1 MTWLV
6 LLQTGVLE
14 AEDQK
19 DFVDTYAFLV
29 DEKEEDRELWHL
41 NEPGSTMKPICGVVG
56 EPRFAGCYYE
66 DERVALCPACCRIH
80 KEKSP
85 PKEQVSREA
94 PGEKPVAPTQ
104 VGGHRAR
111 DKRRR

>member
-1 MTWLV
+1 
-6 LLQTGVLE
+6 
-14 AEDQK
+14 
-19 DFVDTYAFLV
+19 
-29 DEKEEDRELWHL
+29 
-41 NEPGSTMKPICGVVG
+41 
-56 EPRFAGCYYE
+56 
-66 DERVALCPACCRIH
+66 VALCPACCRIH